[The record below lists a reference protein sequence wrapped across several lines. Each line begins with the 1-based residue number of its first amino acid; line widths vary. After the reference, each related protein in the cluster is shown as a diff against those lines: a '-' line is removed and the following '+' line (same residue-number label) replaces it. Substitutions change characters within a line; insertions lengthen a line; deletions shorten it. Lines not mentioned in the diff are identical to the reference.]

1 MRIKRHRCLC
11 TISELTQNLDGRK
24 EDDDP
29 CVTNVTIILF
39 EITFRQTS
47 LSLKHRV
54 GWRGGGGSCKNI
66 KIKNNTVYFL
76 PKTGH
81 EGILYTQLMLLTHN
95 PLDKASS

>member
-54 GWRGGGGSCKNI
+54 GWGGGDRV
-66 KIKNNTVYFL
+66 KIPKLRTTRYTFYLKLVMREYFI
-76 PKTGH
+76 P
-81 EGILYTQLMLLTHN
+81 N
-95 PLDKASS
+95 